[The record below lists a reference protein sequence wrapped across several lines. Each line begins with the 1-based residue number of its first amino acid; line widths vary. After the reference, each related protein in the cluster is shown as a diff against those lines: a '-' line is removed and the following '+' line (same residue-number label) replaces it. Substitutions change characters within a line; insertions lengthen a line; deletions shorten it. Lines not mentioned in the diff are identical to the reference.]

1 MVELSHPNGRAH
13 FPRPVRSVF
22 VFIAGNS
29 ATRLRLRGALPPEI
43 ADETLEKTGRVPEK
57 RWLAGAFQEC
67 RNVWAT
73 LPSSYQDEISNIEPD
88 WLVTLLLNLR

>member
-1 MVELSHPNGRAH
+1 MVELSHPNGRNH

-43 ADETLEKTGRVPEK
+43 ADETLEKNRKGSRKTMVGRRVSGMQK
-57 RWLAGAFQEC
+57 CLGNAS
-67 RNVWAT
+67 VI
-73 LPSSYQDEISNIEPD
+73 LPG
-88 WLVTLLLNLR
+88 